1 MFILCTIAIHNALG
15 QRGQV
20 LMILQCNQNR
30 RVFFLHPKN
39 NECSPQR
46 PLLSGA
52 ASKRVNCGNGLAPEK
67 SETMLNQPFRASEI
81 TPSAS
86 LRAMNRPLL
95 ALKRRIT

>member
-1 MFILCTIAIHNALG
+1 MHNILNIHIMYNSYS
-15 QRGQV
+15 QRVGAKGSGADDFTMQSKPTGV
-20 LMILQCNQNR
+20 
-30 RVFFLHPKN
+30 FLHPKN

-52 ASKRVNCGNGLAPEK
+52 ASKRVNCGNGLAREK

-86 LRAMNRPLL
+86 LRAMNRPS
-95 ALKRRIT
+95 RP